1 MLKQLTVS
9 AVSVLAIASAGAVWA
24 HGDERENVVYKGE
37 SAAKEVCM
45 AIVHD
50 DVDGLR
56 DAFRH
61 GRLSPLERSHLLY
74 ECNDQDL
81 DEFAF
86 TMDAASVSEYLAPK
100 FGREGVVTIEQVG
113 SIND

>member
-1 MLKQLTVS
+1 MFKQLTVS
-9 AVSVLAIASAGAVWA
+9 AVGVLAIASAGAVWA
-24 HGDERENVVYKGE
+24 HGDAKETVTYKGE
-37 SAAKEVCM
+37 SSAKEVCM
-45 AIVHD
+45 AIVDD
-50 DVDGLR
+50 DVNGLK

-74 ECNDQDL
+74 ECNKQDL

-86 TMDAASVSEYLAPK
+86 TMNADSVSEYLAPK
-100 FGREGVVTIEQVG
+100 FGREGVITIEQVG